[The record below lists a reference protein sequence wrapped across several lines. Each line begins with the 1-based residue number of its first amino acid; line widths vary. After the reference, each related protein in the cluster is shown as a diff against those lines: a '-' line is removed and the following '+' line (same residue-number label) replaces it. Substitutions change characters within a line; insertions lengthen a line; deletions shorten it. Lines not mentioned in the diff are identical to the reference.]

1 MIVPWM
7 NQKNMKDSDIR
18 TMSKYLRKR
27 DEVIDATDLIVVV
40 WRQRGDDWYLPTCG
54 FRISRIIIYYV
65 PASS

>member
-54 FRISRIIIYYV
+54 FRISRIIIYV